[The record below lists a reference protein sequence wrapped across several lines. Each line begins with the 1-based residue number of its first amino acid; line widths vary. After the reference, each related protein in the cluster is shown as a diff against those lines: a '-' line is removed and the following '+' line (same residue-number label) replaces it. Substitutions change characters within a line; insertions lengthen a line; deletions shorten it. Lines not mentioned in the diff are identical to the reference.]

1 MVRNGFRIVI
11 PLLVHTMIS
20 ILVASCIGWLENVT
34 LVTTITALV
43 SLPIF
48 WKMWKQDREKF
59 PLQERVS
66 QMPIWFYPAAFMGG
80 MAASCASTLIMKTAH
95 IEAYFSNQVQEEL
108 LSAGLGLQILGLGVI
123 IPILEELLY
132 RGVMYQRLREFLPLK
147 PAVVTGALL
156 FGLSHGNMIQFLY
169 ALPMAL
175 ILHWLWEKSGT
186 LTASVL
192 FHMGANLISV
202 IINASW
208 IS

>member
-66 QMPIWFYPAAFMGG
+66 QMPIWFYSAAFMGG